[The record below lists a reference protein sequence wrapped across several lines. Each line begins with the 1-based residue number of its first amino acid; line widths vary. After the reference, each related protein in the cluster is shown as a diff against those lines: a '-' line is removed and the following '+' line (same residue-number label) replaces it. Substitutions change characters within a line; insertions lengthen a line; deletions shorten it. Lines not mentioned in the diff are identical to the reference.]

1 MSTTPVV
8 TSPPPDTAQT
18 TATTA
23 NPAAGPFSSFL
34 DPSQIA
40 PSTYQASQQRPSGY
54 MGKLGKG
61 AMIID
66 KFLEGMSKG
75 RAMQYAKSRQKEA
88 DIYNRIGQTE
98 EYVRKSDI
106 DPALQKQQ
114 IDKLEALRLGI
125 LRDQTSPDAAGGGG
139 DSGQGGKKKKKKDDQ
154 DQSPIVKFF
163 HQAATNMLG
172 PGAQASSFDEKT
184 VRATLGDVSH
194 DVRMAQSQTAQ
205 IAQFGSIAINKISK
219 GLSDGT
225 IKSRADIFKDPEL
238 AQIMNALGKTP
249 TDKLPSGL
257 VEIIKSIPEKA
268 ETAKV
273 TDYGTAEVDGKQI
286 NVVRTDKGLE
296 DGKGNPVSLDTIK
309 PGSLRMGN
317 ESAPKPPTEK
327 QVELDRAYA
336 SWSKTLGK
344 DKLDDGEKSIVA
356 DLERTP
362 NSPLSEAIQSNLL
375 KQKGPKNLQLAKD
388 QAIRDT
394 TAVRE
399 SKNKEETEERR
410 LRIIHTRQEID
421 KANKEVPD
429 NKPLKAGQGRQAAV
443 KALAS
448 VHTNIKDKESVAGDE
463 KDIKAIQDRSI
474 NPQPAEE
481 AADKWVNRAISSVRD
496 PNNWKNLTAE
506 QREDIVTEL
515 EKMSNSQRYNII
527 LTTGG
532 KAAPASALVPGQVT
546 SPPPGGESK
555 TAAKPQIK
563 QERTPPGGE
572 KAESKPKPAVSTAS
586 PAAPQPQKITI
597 KGVGTFETNKPVKGK
612 DGKWHVITG
621 AAGGR
626 NVYSRPATP
635 EEIQQA
641 TASSPPPQ

>member
-1 MSTTPVV
+1 LSTTPIT
-8 TSPPPDTAQT
+8 TSPPPETAQT

-34 DPSQIA
+34 DPSQVA

-139 DSGQGGKKKKKKDDQ
+139 DSGQGGKKKGKKDDQ

-336 SWSKTLGK
+336 SWSKTLVK

-356 DLERTP
+356 KLERNP
-362 NSPLSEAIQSNLL
+362 DNPLSISVQAILN
-375 KQKGPKNLQLAKD
+375 KQPKGAKNLQGAYDAAINLSDRERQTKIAESASNASLNAALKKLTLDDKKD
-388 QAIRDT
+388 KYNP
-394 TAVRE
+394 RE
-399 SKNKEETEERR
+399 LDDVSRSIVNDVHGDGTPASEAEIAR
-410 LRIIHTRQEID
+410 LRKSASDPKDPKRTESADALR
-421 KANKEVPD
+421 KW
-429 NKPLKAGQGRQAAV
+429 AV
-443 KALAS
+443 G
-448 VHTNIKDKESVAGDE
+448 N
-463 KDIKAIQDRSI
+463 
-474 NPQPAEE
+474 
-481 AADKWVNRAISSVRD
+481 VRD
-496 PNNWKNLTAE
+496 HPEFYQHLTDQ
-506 QREDIVTEL
+506 QREQVIHHIDGMPVD
-515 EKMSNSQRYNII
+515 KMVGRGGSAAAATTFNDPSKAKADASKSN
-527 LTTGG
+527 
-532 KAAPASALVPGQVT
+532 
-546 SPPPGGESK
+546 
-555 TAAKPQIK
+555 
-563 QERTPPGGE
+563 
-572 KAESKPKPAVSTAS
+572 
-586 PAAPQPQKITI
+586 
-597 KGVGTFETNKPVKGK
+597 
-612 DGKWHVITG
+612 G
-621 AAGGR
+621 AAGAMR
-626 NVYSRPATP
+626 RTDAVP
-635 EEIQQA
+635 ETKAEK
-641 TASSPPPQ
+641 TASNVPPGAIIPKATKPVTTESQLRADAKAKGMQTAAIDAMVKHYKDLGYVR

>member
-1 MSTTPVV
+1 
-8 TSPPPDTAQT
+8 
-18 TATTA
+18 
-23 NPAAGPFSSFL
+23 
-34 DPSQIA
+34 
-40 PSTYQASQQRPSGY
+40 

-139 DSGQGGKKKKKKDDQ
+139 DSGQGGKKKGKKDDQ

-205 IAQFGSIAINKISK
+205 IAQSGSIAINKISK

-362 NSPLSEAIQSNLL
+362 NSPLSIDIQANLL
-375 KQKGPKNLQLAKD
+375 KQKGSKNLELAKN
-388 QAIRDT
+388 QAILLTSQERQTSIAEKAANASLRIALERMNLDDK
-394 TAVRE
+394 
-399 SKNKEETEERR
+399 KNKYNPRELDDVSRS
-410 LRIIHTRQEID
+410 IINDVHGDGT
-421 KANKEVPD
+421 P
-429 NKPLKAGQGRQAAV
+429 GQA
-443 KALAS
+443 KALEDLRKSAS
-448 VHTNIKDKESVAGDE
+448 DPKDPKRTESAGALRKMALE
-463 KDIKAIQDRSI
+463 
-474 NPQPAEE
+474 N
-481 AADKWVNRAISSVRD
+481 VRD
-496 PNNWKNLTAE
+496 HPEFYQHLTDQ
-506 QREDIVTEL
+506 QREQVIYHIDGMPVDKIVGRGGSAAAATTFNDPS
-515 EKMSNSQRYNII
+515 KAKADASKSN
-527 LTTGG
+527 
-532 KAAPASALVPGQVT
+532 
-546 SPPPGGESK
+546 
-555 TAAKPQIK
+555 
-563 QERTPPGGE
+563 
-572 KAESKPKPAVSTAS
+572 
-586 PAAPQPQKITI
+586 
-597 KGVGTFETNKPVKGK
+597 
-612 DGKWHVITG
+612 G
-621 AAGGR
+621 AAGAMR
-626 NVYSRPATP
+626 RTDAVP
-635 EEIQQA
+635 ETKAEK
-641 TASSPPPQ
+641 TASNVPPGAIIPKATKPVTTESQLRADAKAKGMQTAAIDAMVKHYKDLGYVR